1 MSSGAVRT
9 TRGATRDDVA
19 RLAGVSSAVV
29 SYVVN
34 NGPRPVAEA
43 TRQRV
48 LDAIDKL
55 GYRPN
60 AAARSL
66 IMGRSDLVGLVVPD
80 VRNPY
85 FAAIAQEI
93 EAAAR
98 ARGLTL
104 VLAQSSESGSHT
116 AR

>member
-1 MSSGAVRT
+1 MARRPNGSPRS
-9 TRGATRDDVA
+9 ATRDDVA

-43 TRQRV
+43 TRHRV
-48 LDAIDKL
+48 EQAIAKL

-66 IMGRSDLVGLVVPD
+66 ISAGM
-80 VRNPY
+80 
-85 FAAIAQEI
+85 
-93 EAAAR
+93 
-98 ARGLTL
+98 
-104 VLAQSSESGSHT
+104 T
-116 AR
+116 AS

>member
-66 IMGRSDLVGLVVPD
+66 IASASCVSRPRRS
-80 VRNPY
+80 
-85 FAAIAQEI
+85 
-93 EAAAR
+93 AAR
-98 ARGLTL
+98 PTDRYIAP
-104 VLAQSSESGSHT
+104 ES
-116 AR
+116 R